1 MNDYGFYTTRRT
13 EFGKLLARERKKAG
27 LTQAGLADRIEE
39 EIGNRPE
46 QNTISNWEQGKAF
59 PGSIETVFAMS
70 RIFGCDCGYLLG
82 DYEERTH
89 DSTDICKATG
99 LSELTVNGLCNL
111 AAWGVGQEA
120 ATVID
125 ALMFD
130 FGYQTKGEKI
140 APLIYL
146 LNWYLKY
153 DGGQSKGKGVNVNGK
168 IMDTDDTT
176 GYLGSSLNL
185 DSRLIENAA
194 LMEIQ
199 QGLISLKK
207 RIARK
212 ERGHSGQ
219 HQTE

>member
-1 MNDYGFYTTRRT
+1 MNDYLPYTTRRAG
-13 EFGKLLARERKKAG
+13 FGELLAKERKKAG

-59 PGSIETVFAMS
+59 PGSIETVFALS

-99 LSELTVNGLCNL
+99 LSESTVNMLCNKV
-111 AAWGVGQEA
+111 AWGAGQEL

-130 FGYQTKGEKI
+130 FGYGTKGAKI

-146 LNWYLKY
+146 INWYLKY
-153 DGGQSKGKGVNVNGK
+153 DGSQSQGKRVQVTGE
-168 IMDTDDTT
+168 ITDTCDTT
-176 GYLGSSLNL
+176 GYLANSLNL
-185 DSRLIENAA
+185 DSSLIENAA

-207 RIARK
+207 RTVRK
-212 ERGHSGQ
+212 KGRKNGQ
-219 HQTE
+219 HQTK